1 MAELLSLPDSIDSG
15 YWIRTATKDVE
26 KLVNLKEPLDKVSKA
41 VADINGK
48 LKTLTLEVDADNPN
62 PTKAAESLAKDVE
75 GGVIK
80 AIEQMLSGP
89 LKQLEQAADKAAPAV
104 KKAGKESS
112 LKSVTT
118 SLKVFRGQAESYV
131 SDLRSSLKDLIAGNK
146 PAAKSAGG
154 DKKKDE
160 AIAKL
165 TLRYNLIAKKSVREL
180 RAGKV
185 RSLPFVFAAHKKPVP
200 YKKGAKEWPTRSVM
214 HLHLKAG
221 QSSRGMLAKIVDSSP
236 DFFMGE
242 VRCED
247 RKKLIFDFTKSA
259 VAPAKKLKDALLFQC
274 GFAPPF
280 KLIKGGKVE
289 GDEGGDGEDNNEP
302 IGNIPEEDDDTDV
315 QTSEVAA
322 KTVAAKKPAGGNEQ
336 EGAESEAEDEDEAA
350 QEAAFKKTKAEREA
364 LSKQF
369 TGHTDAI
376 QAAIKDVSN
385 KDKGQA
391 VRKLAIDLGKLLAP
405 GGDLKEAAAKLK
417 ELEDVLAGKATGTP
431 AAKSAQAEAA
441 FSSPELQA
449 VLRDLATLRGRAV
462 AGVTR
467 VAELIRQAYQGDP
480 QAAKAVEGAKRVDA
494 SKNNL
499 KADVEAQITTVLNT
513 ADKARRTA
521 LASQTRANVA
531 KYRAEITGHD
541 LLSDIDESDFDKN
554 LKVIKPYV
562 DALARAETL
571 LGAVK

>member
-48 LKTLTLEVDADNPN
+48 LKSLTLEVDADNPN

-118 SLKVFRGQAESYV
+118 SLKVFRGHAESYV
-131 SDLRSSLKDLIAGNK
+131 ADLRSDLKELIAGNK

-221 QSSRGMLAKIVDSSP
+221 QSSRTMLAKIVDSSP

-302 IGNIPEEDDDTDV
+302 IGNIPEEDDDDTDL

-336 EGAESEAEDEDEAA
+336 EGAESEAEDEAA

-405 GGDLKEAAAKLK
+405 GGDLKEAATKLK

-513 ADKARRTA
+513 ADKARRAA

>member
-26 KLVNLKEPLDKVSKA
+26 KLVNLKDPLDKVSKA

-118 SLKVFRGQAESYV
+118 SLKVFRGHAESYV
-131 SDLRSSLKDLIAGNK
+131 AELRSNLKELIAGNK

-221 QSSRGMLAKIVDSSP
+221 QSSRTMLAKIVDSSP

-302 IGNIPEEDDDTDV
+302 IGNIPEEDDDTDM
-315 QTSEVAA
+315 QASEVAA

-336 EGAESEAEDEDEAA
+336 EGAEGEAEDEAA

-405 GGDLKEAAAKLK
+405 GGDLKEAATKLK

-480 QAAKAVEGAKRVDA
+480 QAAKAVEGARRVDA

>member
-26 KLVNLKEPLDKVSKA
+26 KLVNLKDPLDKVSKA

-118 SLKVFRGQAESYV
+118 SLKVFRGHAESYV
-131 SDLRSSLKDLIAGNK
+131 AELRSNLKELIAGNK

-221 QSSRGMLAKIVDSSP
+221 QSSRTMLAKIVDSSP

-302 IGNIPEEDDDTDV
+302 IGNIPEEDDDTDM
-315 QTSEVAA
+315 QASEVAA

-336 EGAESEAEDEDEAA
+336 EGAESEAEDEAA

-405 GGDLKEAAAKLK
+405 GGDLKEAATKLK

-480 QAAKAVEGAKRVDA
+480 QAAKAVEGARRVDA

-513 ADKARRTA
+513 ADKARRAA

>member
-1 MAELLSLPDSIDSG
+1 MAEQLSLPDSISSA

-26 KLVNLKEPLDKVSKA
+26 KLANLERPLDNVSKA
-41 VADINGK
+41 VGEVNKA
-48 LKTLTLEVDADNPN
+48 LKVLKVEVDADHPN
-62 PTKAAESLAKDVE
+62 PTKAAEMLAKEVE

-112 LKSVTT
+112 LKSVTS
-118 SLKVFRGQAESYV
+118 SLKVFRNASERYV
-131 SDLRSSLKDLIAGNK
+131 ADLRAELKDLIAGNK

-160 AIAKL
+160 ALGKL
-165 TLRYNLIAKKSVREL
+165 ILRYNLIAKKSVREL

-200 YKKGAKEWPTRSVM
+200 YKKGAKDWPTRSVM

-221 QSSRGMLAKIVDSSP
+221 QSSRTMLAKIVDSSP

-302 IGNIPEEDDDTDV
+302 IDNIPEEDDDNDTDL

-322 KTVAAKKPAGGNEQ
+322 KTAAAKKPAGKPED
-336 EGAESEAEDEDEAA
+336 EGAESEAEDEAA
-350 QEAAFKKTKAEREA
+350 QEAAYKKTKAEREA
-364 LSKQF
+364 LSKRF
-369 TGHTDAI
+369 TGHSAAI
-376 QAAIKDVSN
+376 QAAIKDASN

-391 VRKLAIDLGKLLAP
+391 VRALAIELGKVLAP

-417 ELEDVLAGKATGTP
+417 ELEDVLSGKSTGTP
-431 AAKSAQAEAA
+431 AAKSAQGEAA

-449 VLRDLATLRGRAV
+449 VLRDLAALRGRAV

-494 SKNNL
+494 SKNSL

-513 ADKARRTA
+513 ADKARRAA

-541 LLSDIDESDFDKN
+541 LLSDIDESDFDKS

>member
-48 LKTLTLEVDADNPN
+48 LKSLTLEVDADNPN

-118 SLKVFRGQAESYV
+118 SLKVFRGHAESYV
-131 SDLRSSLKDLIAGNK
+131 ADLRSDLKELIAGNK

-221 QSSRGMLAKIVDSSP
+221 QSSRTMLAKIVDSSP

-302 IGNIPEEDDDTDV
+302 IGNIPEEDDDDTDL

-336 EGAESEAEDEDEAA
+336 EGAESEAEDEAA

-405 GGDLKEAAAKLK
+405 GGDLKEAATKLK
-417 ELEDVLAGKATGTP
+417 ELEDVLAGKTTGTP

-513 ADKARRTA
+513 ADKARRAA